1 MKPEKS
7 VEYPGRKRG
16 FSAPIRWPA
25 NHVDKRPIGGPAQYT
40 AIPGRKIPDW
50 DKDRR
55 AGELEALRELAFD
68 LSLTGFGGDELRKLL
83 RSGGNT
89 DPDEVP
95 EVEGSVAVQTP
106 RA

>member
-7 VEYPGRKRG
+7 VENPERKSG
-16 FSAPIRWPA
+16 LSDPAHWPA
-25 NHVDKRPIGGPAQYT
+25 DRVEKRPIAGLVPY
-40 AIPGRKIPDW
+40 GRNARPQILGW
-50 DKDRR
+50 GTDRR

-68 LSLTGFGGDELRKLL
+68 LSLSGFGGDELRKLL

-95 EVEGSVAVQTP
+95 TVEVSVAVQTP